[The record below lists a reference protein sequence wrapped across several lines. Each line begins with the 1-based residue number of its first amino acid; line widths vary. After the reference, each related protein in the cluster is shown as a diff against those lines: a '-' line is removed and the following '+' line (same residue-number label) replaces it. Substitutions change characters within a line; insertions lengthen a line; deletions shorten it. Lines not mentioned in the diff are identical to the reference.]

1 MCATKV
7 KQSYISAGILHNFV
21 LSDVNP
27 ATLVFIPRDSRGFRE
42 NPLIRIPVQVS
53 SLDCHCSG
61 CVHAEQSRAC
71 AMTRVDSV
79 DNMPRKDAVPA
90 LRSTSTPT
98 TANTRAV
105 FAVYTHQSTVSR
117 SVCLS
122 NRVFIARQ
130 AGRQL
135 LAGAAV
141 LVSPVMPYLHVK

>member
-1 MCATKV
+1 M
-7 KQSYISAGILHNFV
+7 
-21 LSDVNP
+21 NP

-98 TANTRAV
+98 TANTRVV
-105 FAVYTHQSTVSR
+105 FAVYTHQSTFCR
-117 SVCLS
+117 SVCPMACS
-122 NRVFIARQ
+122 HRRHGTICQCPRI
-130 AGRQL
+130 
-135 LAGAAV
+135 LAHCHCSCVAIGLRICLVIYICSQSTVILFVCV
-141 LVSPVMPYLHVK
+141 L